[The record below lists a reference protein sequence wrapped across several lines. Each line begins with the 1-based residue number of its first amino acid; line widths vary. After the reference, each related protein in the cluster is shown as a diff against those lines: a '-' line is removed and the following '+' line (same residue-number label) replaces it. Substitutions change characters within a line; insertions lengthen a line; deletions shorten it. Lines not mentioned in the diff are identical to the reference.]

1 MPGSVPDTPL
11 GSSSAATLTEGQTG
25 RAGALLVRRPVDG
38 TLPGPGASA

>member
-1 MPGSVPDTPL
+1 MPESAPATPL

-25 RAGALLVRRPVDG
+25 RAGALLVRRPVAG